1 MTELNFSRK
10 IFLKKK
16 KEALTKVNSFREN
29 FKKRETKVKVELDEA
44 GRILKELS
52 KKFKWW
58 AAKGGLP

>member
-1 MTELNFSRK
+1 MTELNFSRE

-29 FKKRETKVKVELDEA
+29 FKKRETKVKAELKEA

-52 KKFKWW
+52 ERFRWW
-58 AAKGGLP
+58 GRLP

>member
-16 KEALTKVNSFREN
+16 KEALTKVNSFREK
-29 FKKRETKVKVELDEA
+29 FKKRELEKKVELEEA

-52 KKFKWW
+52 EKFKWW
-58 AAKGGLP
+58 QTLP